1 MKNAI
6 NTECEEHSYK
16 EAEKQRIEEFREAA
30 GHVFS
35 ANMIKEMKDMGFFLC
50 PASLGH
56 HGDHIGGLYDHSMAV
71 LRALEQLTTCLDLSW
86 QRKKSPILIA
96 VFHDWA
102 KLQDYIQI
110 GTGREIQYIHNTH
123 KTLHGHGNI
132 SVIMALQFLQNHI
145 SAPKLTQEEI
155 ACIRY
160 HMGAFAKDRD
170 EWGWYTDAIKTFP
183 NVLWTHTADMMASQI
198 TGV

>member
-71 LRALEQLTTCLDLSW
+71 LRALKQLTTCLDLSW

-145 SAPKLTQEEI
+145 SAQPRKRSPASDITWEHLSKTGTSGAGTQMPSKHSPM
-155 ACIRY
+155 CSGRT
-160 HMGAFAKDRD
+160 RR
-170 EWGWYTDAIKTFP
+170 T
-183 NVLWTHTADMMASQI
+183 
-198 TGV
+198 

>member
-6 NTECEEHSYK
+6 NTECEEYSSK
-16 EAEKQRIEEFREAA
+16 EAEQRRIEEFRQAA

-35 ANMIKEMKDMGFFLC
+35 GGMIQEMIEMNFFLC
-50 PASLGH
+50 PASLAH

-86 QRKKSPILIA
+86 QRKESPILIA

-110 GTGREIQYIHNTH
+110 GTGGEIQYIHNTH
-123 KTLHGHGNI
+123 KTLHGHGGI

-145 SAPKLTQEEI
+145 SAPRLTQEEI

-160 HMGAFAKDRD
+160 HMGAFTKDKD
-170 EWGWYTDAIKTFP
+170 EWDWYTGAIKTYP

-198 TGV
+198 AGV